1 MINKPK
7 KLIGIATYAHWI
19 VNKPRILNIIIILAK
34 LHLSIENRS
43 IKDFRPVFSTFAT
56 QLEYEAKST
65 TQFKLHRLIL
75 WSLLYYFL
83 YLYFELVEWF
93 ELRVK
98 KSILRQVFPAG
109 VVWRRQKCILGDIAL
124 DSLWNHAHLLNE
136 LQSAFIN
143 LYRMNGGLSNF
154 VLIKKIPSY
163 TWFFN
168 ILSYNKKFNLVWV
181 SFHLIEILE
190 LMLYCIRPCLSCF
203 LSSQDKNF

>member
-1 MINKPK
+1 MHLYKWTQLRQISSFSFLNKMINKPE

-19 VNKPRILNIIIILAK
+19 VNKPRIPNIIIILAK

-75 WSLLYYFL
+75 WSLLYYFV

-109 VVWRRQKCILGDIAL
+109 VVWSR
-124 DSLWNHAHLLNE
+124 LWIHVHL
-136 LQSAFIN
+136 A
-143 LYRMNGGLSNF
+143 
-154 VLIKKIPSY
+154 
-163 TWFFN
+163 W
-168 ILSYNKKFNLVWV
+168 KFNFNEVTCAWKNRRK
-181 SFHLIEILE
+181 E
-190 LMLYCIRPCLSCF
+190 LTQLGSV
-203 LSSQDKNF
+203 K

>member
-1 MINKPK
+1 MHLYKWTQLRQISSFSFLNKMINKPK
-7 KLIGIATYAHWI
+7 KLTGIATYAHWI
-19 VNKPRILNIIIILAK
+19 ANKPRILNIIIILAK
-34 LHLSIENRS
+34 FHLSIENRS

-109 VVWRRQKCILGDIAL
+109 VVCSIVDFTYFVISEIKTAYL
-124 DSLWNHAHLLNE
+124 HLYL
-136 LQSAFIN
+136 
-143 LYRMNGGLSNF
+143 
-154 VLIKKIPSY
+154 K
-163 TWFFN
+163 
-168 ILSYNKKFNLVWV
+168 
-181 SFHLIEILE
+181 
-190 LMLYCIRPCLSCF
+190 
-203 LSSQDKNF
+203 